1 MIMDYDVYL
10 FSNLIKLFD
19 SEFEELPYDEQYD
32 NLPTLYEDF
41 ENSKFNVDTKSA
53 YDCMINYLE
62 EKYPRNI
69 GGYDIRVLTKAQQY
83 LCADDD
89 KDLITQF
96 TNILYNLDQHELI
109 DYVDEVVVWSK
120 VEFEFTCMEF
130 LKEVGYIK

>member
-1 MIMDYDVYL
+1 MNYDVYL

-32 NLPTLYEDF
+32 DLPTLYEDF

-53 YDCMINYLE
+53 YDCMIEYLK

-69 GGYDIRVLTKAQQY
+69 GGYDIRVLEKVRQY
-83 LCADDD
+83 LCADNDR
-89 KDLITQF
+89 DLISQF
-96 TNILYNLDQHELI
+96 TNIVYNINQDELI

-120 VEFEFTCMEF
+120 VEFEFTCKDF
-130 LKEVGYIK
+130 LNEVGYIK

>member
-1 MIMDYDVYL
+1 MNYDVYL

-32 NLPTLYEDF
+32 DLPTLYEDF

-53 YDCMINYLE
+53 YDCMIEYLK

-69 GGYDIRVLTKAQQY
+69 GGYDIRVLEKARQY
-83 LCADDD
+83 LCADNDR
-89 KDLITQF
+89 DLISQF
-96 TNILYNLDQHELI
+96 TNIVYNINQDELI

-120 VEFEFTCMEF
+120 VEFEFTCKDF
-130 LKEVGYIK
+130 LNEVGYIK

>member
-1 MIMDYDVYL
+1 MNYDIYL

-19 SEFEELPYDEQYD
+19 TEFEELPYDEQYD

-53 YDCMINYLE
+53 YDCMIEYLK

-69 GGYDIRVLTKAQQY
+69 GGYDVKVLEKAKQY

-89 KDLITQF
+89 NDLISQF
-96 TNILYNLDQHELI
+96 TNIVYNINQDELI

-120 VEFEFTCMEF
+120 VEFEFTCKDF
-130 LKEVGYIK
+130 LNEVGYIK

>member
-1 MIMDYDVYL
+1 MNYDIYL

-19 SEFEELPYDEQYD
+19 SEFEELPYDEQYG

-53 YDCMINYLE
+53 YDCMIEYFY

-69 GGYDIRVLTKAQQY
+69 GGYDVKVLEKAKQY
-83 LCADDD
+83 LCADNDR
-89 KDLITQF
+89 DLISQF
-96 TNILYNLDQHELI
+96 TNIVYNINQDELI

-120 VEFEFTCMEF
+120 VEFEFTCKDF
-130 LKEVGYIK
+130 LNEVGYIK

>member
-1 MIMDYDVYL
+1 MNYDIYL

-19 SEFEELPYDEQYD
+19 SEFEELPYDEQYG

-53 YDCMINYLE
+53 YDCMIEYLK

-69 GGYDIRVLTKAQQY
+69 GGYDIRVLEKAKQY
-83 LCADDD
+83 LCADNDR
-89 KDLITQF
+89 DLISQF
-96 TNILYNLDQHELI
+96 TNIVYNINQDELI

-120 VEFEFTCMEF
+120 VEFEFTCKDF
-130 LKEVGYIK
+130 LNEVGYIK

>member
-1 MIMDYDVYL
+1 MDYDMYL

-19 SEFEELPYDEQYD
+19 EEFEQLPYDEQYD
-32 NLPTLYEDF
+32 KLPTLYAEYD
-41 ENSKFNVDTKSA
+41 NSKFNVDTKGA
-53 YDCMINYLE
+53 YECMINYLE

-89 KDLITQF
+89 DDLINQVN
-96 TNILYNLDQHELI
+96 NIVNMIDKNELI

-120 VEFEFTCMEF
+120 VEFEFTCKEF
-130 LKEVGYIK
+130 LKVVGYIK

>member
-1 MIMDYDVYL
+1 MNYDVYL

-53 YDCMINYLE
+53 YDCMIEYLK

-69 GGYDIRVLTKAQQY
+69 GGYDIRVLEKARQY
-83 LCADDD
+83 LCADNDR
-89 KDLITQF
+89 DLISQF
-96 TNILYNLDQHELI
+96 TNIVYNINQDELI
-109 DYVDEVVVWSK
+109 DYVDEVVVWCK
-120 VEFEFTCMEF
+120 VEFEFTCKDF
-130 LKEVGYIK
+130 LNEVGYIK

>member
-1 MIMDYDVYL
+1 MNYDVYL

-53 YDCMINYLE
+53 YDCMIEYLK
-62 EKYPRNI
+62 EKYPRSI
-69 GGYDIRVLTKAQQY
+69 GGYDIRVLEKAKQY
-83 LCADDD
+83 LCADNDR
-89 KDLITQF
+89 DLISQF
-96 TNILYNLDQHELI
+96 TNIVYNINQDELI

-120 VEFEFTCMEF
+120 VEFDFTCKDF
-130 LKEVGYIK
+130 LNEVGYIK